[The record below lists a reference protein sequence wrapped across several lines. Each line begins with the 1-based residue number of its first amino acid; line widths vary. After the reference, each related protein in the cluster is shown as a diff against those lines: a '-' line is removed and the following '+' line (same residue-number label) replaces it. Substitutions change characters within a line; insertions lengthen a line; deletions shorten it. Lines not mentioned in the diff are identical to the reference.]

1 MIKRLR
7 LEDPDD
13 EAPHPPRRQRLRLD
27 TDDVTNRLTLLNA
40 VTDPNIFLPSF
51 SDPDDWA
58 AWWAFVAAVFAYDMT
73 PDQLALFEKCT
84 GRKVPPSQQV
94 KEAWLVV
101 GRRGGKS
108 RVLALIA
115 VWLACFFNYKPFI
128 ARGQRAVVQ
137 VMAADREQTRE
148 IMDYIKGFLA
158 ESRMLKRMVE
168 SSTAKWVR
176 LTNAISIEVTT
187 ASYRT
192 SRGRTVV
199 AVLADE
205 LAFWSSDDSSSN
217 PDVEVIA
224 AARPSMLTIPN
235 SMLLCASSPHARK
248 GALWQAYKKHY
259 GQESDRVL
267 VWQADTL
274 TMRPTAP
281 DYVRKE
287 IEQAYQDDPSQA
299 SANFGA
305 IFRTDIE
312 QFLSIEALDAV
323 TSDERERPYISTF
336 KYSGF
341 VDPSGGGSDSFTLG
355 IGHMQGG
362 IATLDL
368 LREVKPPFSPE
379 DVVTAFSEILKSYKV
394 TSVKADRYALQWVVE
409 AFKKQGVTV
418 EHTDKPKSVIYGE
431 LLPLINSKKCDL
443 LDNARLH
450 SQLLALE
457 RRTTRNGRETIDHP
471 QTGHAKDDVAN
482 AAAGCLVHL
491 TTRRY
496 KYDASL
502 SWVGAIDGNQQDDRS
517 PAAERLSALVQ
528 IQSARGLIR

>member
-1 MIKRLR
+1 
-7 LEDPDD
+7 
-13 EAPHPPRRQRLRLD
+13 
-27 TDDVTNRLTLLNA
+27 
-40 VTDPNIFLPSF
+40 
-51 SDPDDWA
+51 
-58 AWWAFVAAVFAYDMT
+58 
-73 PDQLALFEKCT
+73 
-84 GRKVPPSQQV
+84 
-94 KEAWLVV
+94 
-101 GRRGGKS
+101 
-108 RVLALIA
+108 
-115 VWLACFFNYKPFI
+115 
-128 ARGQRAVVQ
+128 
-137 VMAADREQTRE
+137 MAADREQTRE

-158 ESRMLKRMVE
+158 ESKMLARLIE
-168 SSTAKWVR
+168 SSTQKWVR
-176 LTNAISIEVTT
+176 LKNAISIEVTT

-259 GQESDRVL
+259 GQESDRIL

-287 IEQAYQDDPSQA
+287 IDQAYQDDPSQA
-299 SANFGA
+299 SANFGGQ
-305 IFRTDIE
+305 FRTDIE
-312 QFLSIEALDAV
+312 QFLSIEALEAV
-323 TSDERERPYISTF
+323 TSEERERPFIPSI
-336 KYSGF
+336 KYSAF
-341 VDPSGGGSDSFTLG
+341 VDPSGGGADSFTLG

-379 DVVTAFSEILKSYKV
+379 DVVIQYAEILKSYKV

-409 AFKKQGVTV
+409 AFKKHGISV
-418 EHTDKPKSVIYGE
+418 EHTDKSKSVIYGE

-450 SQLLALE
+450 SQLLSLE

-471 QTGHAKDDVAN
+471 QTNHAKDDVAN
-482 AAAGCLVHL
+482 AAAGCIVHL
-491 TTRRY
+491 TSRKY
-496 KYDASL
+496 KYDASM
-502 SWVGAIDGNQQDDRS
+502 SWVSGPTNSEQEQS
-517 PAAERLSALVQ
+517 EAAQRLSALVQ
-528 IQSARGLIR
+528 LSTARGLLR